1 MTRKSHISCIGCDK
15 SFTRATRYVGN
26 YCSECRIVS
35 ADLET
40 DTDTDTEQE
49 TETETDTDE

>member
-1 MTRKSHISCIGCDK
+1 MALSTSHITCIGCDE

-35 ADLET
+35 TDL
-40 DTDTDTEQE
+40 
-49 TETETDTDE
+49 ETETDTETETEQETDE

>member
-1 MTRKSHISCIGCDK
+1 MARKSHISCIGCEK

-40 DTDTDTEQE
+40 KTDIDTDTEQE
-49 TETETDTDE
+49 TDE